1 LAGQGKASAADGGDE
16 RGCGMAREGGTRE
29 ITGHRLPWH
38 RRVYR
43 PRMPMRLDSSSKQ
56 RVVSRRGIAM
66 ARGSVRGG
74 EESGGDELRRRK
86 MGERVVLAL
95 EL

>member
-1 LAGQGKASAADGGDE
+1 
-16 RGCGMAREGGTRE
+16 
-29 ITGHRLPWH
+29 
-38 RRVYR
+38 
-43 PRMPMRLDSSSKQ
+43 MRLDSSSKQ